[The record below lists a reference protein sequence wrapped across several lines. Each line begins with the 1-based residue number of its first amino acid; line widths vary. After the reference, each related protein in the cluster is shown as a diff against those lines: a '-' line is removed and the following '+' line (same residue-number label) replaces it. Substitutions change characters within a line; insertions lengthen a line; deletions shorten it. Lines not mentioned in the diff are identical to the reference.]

1 MQQSGPSLILLAVGR
16 QRLAALGV
24 DNCWTQP
31 AGEKTMGIYAE
42 SDSEWN
48 LQQQST
54 EQMHVIVKDATE

>member
-48 LQQQST
+48 
-54 EQMHVIVKDATE
+54 IKDTTTGQVGLAFLHIT